1 MSLLH
6 PKKCSM
12 SHFEGF
18 NDIEFPRYRNIVYAI
33 YFREHDKDTYFYVG
47 ESSRHIGRL
56 GDYLSAKF
64 SAPTDFKVGEAIKYL
79 LSIGYEVAVKY
90 KESQSRKVDEKS
102 VLDEL
107 SKNSKMLN
115 DLPGYDYKTADE
127 RQERLKIHEFIRGL
141 FRKDFK
147 GENTNPETASES
159 NKFNYET
166 LPEVK
171 KSLAERYITDPVQ
184 KNIFLCQA
192 TQFKQWAN
200 YIAGLVLTREGKEE
214 FSPTEIREILKN
226 KLIPNH
232 FNSPGASKKS
242 LLTHDMEINSDYHS
256 DLPCLQRITGTARYK
271 FVGFNIQDS

>member
-1 MSLLH
+1 MPL
-6 PKKCSM
+6 
-12 SHFEGF
+12 FDGF
-18 NDIEFPRYRNIVYAI
+18 KDIEFPRYRDIIYAI
-33 YFREHDKDTYFYVG
+33 YFRENDKDTYFYVG

-79 LSIGYEVAVKY
+79 LCIGYEVGVKY
-90 KESQSRKVDEKS
+90 KESQNRKVDEKS

-127 RQERLKIHEFIRGL
+127 RQERLKIHDFIRSL
-141 FRKDFK
+141 FREEFK
-147 GENTNPETASES
+147 GQNTNSENASVNNKVSHES
-159 NKFNYET
+159 
-166 LPEVK
+166 LSEVK
-171 KSLAERYITDPVQ
+171 KSLAELYIADPVQ
-184 KNIFLCQA
+184 KDIFLHQA

-200 YIAGLVLTREGKEE
+200 YIAALVLTIEGKEE
-214 FSPTEIREILKN
+214 FNPIEIGEILRN

-232 FNSPGASKKS
+232 FNRLGAKKSS
-242 LLTHDMEINSDYHS
+242 LLTQDMEINSDYHS
-256 DLPCLQRITGTARYK
+256 GLPCLQRIEGTTRYR

>member
-1 MSLLH
+1 MPL
-6 PKKCSM
+6 
-12 SHFEGF
+12 FEGF
-18 NDIEFPRYRNIVYAI
+18 NDIEFPLYRDIVYAI

-47 ESSRHIGRL
+47 ESSRHIGRI

-64 SAPTDFKVGEAIKYL
+64 SAPTDFKVGETIKYL
-79 LSIGYEVAVKY
+79 LSIGYEVGVKY

-107 SKNSKMLN
+107 RKNNKMLN

-141 FRKDFK
+141 VREEFK
-147 GENTNPETASES
+147 GENTDLENASES
-159 NKFNYET
+159 NKVIYET
-166 LPEVK
+166 LPDVK
-171 KSLAERYITDPVQ
+171 KSLADLYITDPVQ
-184 KNIFLCQA
+184 KDIFLHRA

-200 YIAGLVLTREGKEE
+200 FIAGLVLTREGKEE
-214 FSPTEIREILKN
+214 FSLTEIQEILKN
-226 KLIPNH
+226 KFIPNH
-232 FNSPGASKKS
+232 FNRPGASENS

-256 DLPCLQRITGTARYK
+256 GLPCLQRIAGTTRYK